1 MAIAALV
8 LGIISIILGLFLG
21 GILGWL
27 CLIVSI
33 AGIIL
38 GAMGRNDEQQK
49 SLATAGLVM
58 SIVGMALGVVE
69 MVVCSALNE
78 VFEDIFFWM

>member
-8 LGIISIILGLFLG
+8 LGILSIILGLFLG

-49 SLATAGLVM
+49 SLATAGLIM
-58 SIVGMALGVVE
+58 SIVGMAFGVVE

>member
-58 SIVGMALGVVE
+58 SIVGMAFGVVE

>member
-27 CLIVSI
+27 CIMVSI

-38 GAMGRNDEQQK
+38 GALGRNDEQQK
-49 SLATAGLVM
+49 SLATAGMIM
-58 SIVGMALGVVE
+58 SIIGLSFGVIEMIVCNALSE
-69 MVVCSALNE
+69 AL
-78 VFEDIFFWM
+78 EDIFFWM